1 MLALAVWA
9 KTQRNLES
17 ALGQQRTPAVE
28 QNDRGIQIFI
38 DKFLGGTSNV
48 GERTQLK
55 RVARLPTA

>member
-1 MLALAVWA
+1 M
-9 KTQRNLES
+9 QRSLES